1 MSTSAASRFLVG
13 CCAFVF
19 LAASAWA
26 ETTPATAEALM
37 RKSGLWEQLADVAP
51 QVRAG
56 VLADVARTGRKPS
69 ETEIQRL
76 SRAVASAYS
85 VHRFRSACLAAI
97 SRDLAMIH
105 VAALRRW
112 YDGPSGRTIA
122 KLELAQSK
130 QDPRTTIEQGAT
142 LLKTMPTSRRRILD
156 EIVLVTRSAEL
167 MTELNIGAALA
178 AHLVAASVSSSSA
191 RRPSI
196 SELKAAF
203 DAQRQQLIRTF
214 SSLSLAS
221 YAAAYASVPTAELEA
236 YVDFLKSEAGRQFVA
251 IGTRAL
257 SAVMFDAAAE
267 LARTVPG
274 SKDKAHT

>member
-1 MSTSAASRFLVG
+1 
-13 CCAFVF
+13 
-19 LAASAWA
+19 
-26 ETTPATAEALM
+26 M
-37 RKSGLWEQLADVAP
+37 RKSGLWGQLADVAP

-56 VLADVARTGRKPS
+56 VLADVGRAGRKPS
-69 ETEIQRL
+69 EAEMQRI

-97 SRDLAMIH
+97 SRDLANTH

-112 YDGPSGRTIA
+112 YDGPSGRTITRN
-122 KLELAQSK
+122 ELAQSK
-130 QDPRTTIEQGAT
+130 QDPRTTIEQGA
-142 LLKTMPTSRRRILD
+142 LLLETMPATRRRILD

-178 AHLVAASVSSSSA
+178 AQLAAASVSPSSA

-221 YAAAYASVPTAELEA
+221 YATAYSSVPTAELEG

-257 SAVMFDAAAE
+257 SSAMFDAAAE